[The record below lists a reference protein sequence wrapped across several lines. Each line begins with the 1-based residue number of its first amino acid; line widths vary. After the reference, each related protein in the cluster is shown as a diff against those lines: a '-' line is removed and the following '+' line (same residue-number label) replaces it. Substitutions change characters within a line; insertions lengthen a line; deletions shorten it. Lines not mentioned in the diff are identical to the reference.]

1 MSETTT
7 NTTDS
12 FDHDGWYAKY
22 LEKKKEYANSLVPLV
37 AFLKEKGYKFIR
49 VFYEGAGDSGE
60 AYTAEGYKSIKE
72 YNKFSEVDNYEETS
86 KWGEMPDG
94 KWGKI
99 DQWRNNNRG
108 QKQLHKDFNE
118 YYKSIGE
125 TGPDDIAWMLTEAI
139 EYDWYNNEGGGG
151 NIVLDVDKSELI
163 TNGYQYYH
171 SSEDVKEIKIIG
183 ASNDESN

>member
-7 NTTDS
+7 NTKGS

-22 LEKKKEYANSLVPLV
+22 LQQKKEYANSLVPLV
-37 AFLKEKGYKFIR
+37 AFLNEKGYKFIR

-60 AYTAEGYKSIKE
+60 AYTAEGYKSKE
-72 YNKFSEVDNYEETS
+72 EYDKFLDEHYESTEE
-86 KWGEMPDG
+86 WGQKDDG
-94 KWGKI
+94 KWGVI
-99 DQWRNNNRG
+99 DEWKNNNRG
-108 QKQLHKDFNE
+108 QRQLRKDFNE

-125 TGPDDIAWMLTEAI
+125 TGPDDISWMLTEAI

-151 NIVLDVDKSELI
+151 NIVLDIEKGELI

-171 SSEDVKEIKIIG
+171 DTHEVKEIKIIG
-183 ASNDESN
+183 SSKNESN